1 MKHIPY
7 GYKIENGEI
16 IIDIELANKVDTL
29 FKTYLEGYSLKQSA
43 MLAGIPGYHGSISRM
58 LSNKKYIG
66 ALGYPQII
74 SNDVFETVQNKRKE
88 KAKKLGRDN
97 YKSKVKT
104 REINTN
110 FIYSESKK
118 NFDNPFQEAEYKYSL
133 ISIEVL

>member
-7 GYKIENGEI
+7 GYKIEKGEI
-16 IIDIELANKVDTL
+16 IVDIEFTNKVDTL
-29 FKTYLEGYSLKQSA
+29 FKTYLEGHSLKQSG

-66 ALGYPQII
+66 AMGYPQII
-74 SNDVFETVQNKRKE
+74 SNDVFDAVQNKRKE
-88 KAKKLGRDN
+88 TAKKLGRDN